1 MFAAGH
7 TPRPFLTEAAKA
19 RAVQAYLSNRRLTLG
34 LPKAQQLSYHGRPYL
49 PIDTAVPP
57 PPPKGKTYA
66 RPFRLMA
73 IGDSFFEPRSD
84 VSMATLRSRIRWDAK
99 DYIPAKFDMA
109 EETQNGQPGF
119 RVWRVA

>member
-1 MFAAGH
+1 MFAASH
-7 TPRPFLTEAAKA
+7 TPRPHLTEAAKA

-34 LPKAQQLSYHGRPYL
+34 LPKAQVSYHGRPYL
-49 PIDTAVPP
+49 PIDTTVPP

-73 IGDSFFEPRSD
+73 IGDSFFEPCNGVFLS
-84 VSMATLRSRIRWDAK
+84 TLQSRIRWDAK
-99 DYIPAKFDMA
+99 DHSPAKFVMA
-109 EETQNGQPGF
+109 EETQNGQDGL